1 MKLRMKLL
9 AGVAALVV
17 ALFVWANVSS
27 PPLHGDVR
35 VDRILVEKSQH
46 RLILLRGGKVLK
58 VYHVA
63 LAGASVGPKER
74 EGDGGA
80 PEGLYYID
88 SRKSDSAFHRALHV
102 SYPDERDVKAARK
115 HGYNP
120 GEAIMIHGLPNG
132 LGWLGGLHRL
142 VDWTAGCIALTDREI
157 EELWRAAPN
166 GTPVEIRP

>member
-1 MKLRMKLL
+1 MKLRTKLL
-9 AGVAALVV
+9 VGVAAIVV
-17 ALFVWANVSS
+17 ALFIWANLAN
-27 PPLHGDVR
+27 PPLGENVR
-35 VDRILVEKSQH
+35 VDKILVEKSQR
-46 RLILLRGGKVLK
+46 RLILLREGKVLK

-63 LAGASVGPKER
+63 LGGAPVGPKER
-74 EGDGGA
+74 EGDGRT
-80 PEGLYYID
+80 PEGLYHID

-120 GEAIMIHGLPNG
+120 GGAIMIHGLPNG

-166 GTPVEIRP
+166 GTAVEIRP